1 MPKKA
6 RKPVKA
12 RKQTAKKTKNEVVE
26 RPLTVTLASILFAL
40 SAVLN
45 LFVFV
50 QVIFI
55 TEEAQLLLVGEN
67 AKLFGMIAGILGVLD
82 LVAAYGL
89 WQMRTYGG
97 IVAVVDLVASVLIGF
112 YPQPNFDAFSLI
124 LLGFNAAL
132 LILVVMNWKQLK

>member
-6 RKPVKA
+6 RKPA
-12 RKQTAKKTKNEVVE
+12 RKQTAKAKKEVLE
-26 RPLTVTLASILFAL
+26 RPLTLTLASMLFAL

-55 TEEAQLLLVGEN
+55 TDAAQLIIVGEN

-89 WQMRTYGG
+89 WQMRAYGG
-97 IVAVVDLVASVLIGF
+97 IVAVGDLVASVLIGF